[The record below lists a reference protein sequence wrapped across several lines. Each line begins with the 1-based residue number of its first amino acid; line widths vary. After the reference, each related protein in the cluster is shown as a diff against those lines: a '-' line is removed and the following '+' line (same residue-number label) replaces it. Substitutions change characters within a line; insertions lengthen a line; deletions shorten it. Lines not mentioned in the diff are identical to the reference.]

1 MKKASRMFAL
11 VMALAMLLSV
21 SAFASGEMSAEPAG
35 VASAAT
41 ESIADMTASTYAT
54 LDAVNTRSQDAGYIY
69 VGYDVVDGQLTD
81 QSNWTGDA
89 SSVVLDNEVV
99 GAGFTA
105 VHASGADSDVTV
117 TGTLVLSNGADDAEG
132 VHASDFTGCGAAFV
146 AADGGRITAKN
157 VDLTTTGFVRA
168 GFIVDD
174 GAIAWVEDSEII
186 TYGANP
192 LTDAYDGYVNSA
204 TTSKMLSPPWVLG
217 IQGGI
222 RAVNVLDTNT
232 TFVSVNS
239 HLASGGWGVVS
250 TDGCTTPSLY
260 LIDSTLEILS
270 EAEGG
275 MNSGW
280 ELYGYDEEAYGTG
293 YGAYLIGD
301 CDERYYGSTVEGATF
316 GAIAREGSAVYASS
330 NGEINVVS
338 ATGEDLGTVQGQGN
352 VSVINCVFGA
362 MTHSSEDISISYT
375 DGTIV
380 NTEES
385 TIVYRSSG
393 HANFLFDEAELNP
406 GNGIIIQMIDDDDST
421 VGMGDMTTM
430 GFNTTLVEAAGMP
443 SATGNETGA
452 TDNNEEVNATLTNGD
467 YAGDFY
473 NGTGYYGQAGD
484 VMNVTVGEGATL
496 EGTIALTETF
506 HGVAY
511 SPEAVAFAEAAD
523 GVEYVFIDSDFQV
536 TDKEADAAYIQFT
549 QFTINQYYM
558 LCRMENHV
566 YNNGYSGINVT
577 VENGGV
583 WTVSG
588 ESLINYLKVDG
599 GTVYGE
605 IVENADGSL
614 TIIPSDKTIA
624 DGEYGVAVVA
634 NVAASSSMGNVSGS
648 EEPEGITTNNTASDE
663 PTTEEPAASEEP
675 VVEEAAS
682 DAPAIPDGLQ
692 PGEEPPGGFGGID

>member
-35 VASAAT
+35 AASAAT

-54 LDAVNTRSQDAGYIY
+54 LDAVATRSQDAGYIY

-421 VGMGDMTTM
+421 VGMGDMSTM

>member
-1 MKKASRMFAL
+1 
-11 VMALAMLLSV
+11 
-21 SAFASGEMSAEPAG
+21 
-35 VASAAT
+35 
-41 ESIADMTASTYAT
+41 
-54 LDAVNTRSQDAGYIY
+54 
-69 VGYDVVDGQLTD
+69 
-81 QSNWTGDA
+81 
-89 SSVVLDNEVV
+89 
-99 GAGFTA
+99 
-105 VHASGADSDVTV
+105 
-117 TGTLVLSNGADDAEG
+117 
-132 VHASDFTGCGAAFV
+132 
-146 AADGGRITAKN
+146 
-157 VDLTTTGFVRA
+157 
-168 GFIVDD
+168 
-174 GAIAWVEDSEII
+174 
-186 TYGANP
+186 
-192 LTDAYDGYVNSA
+192 
-204 TTSKMLSPPWVLG
+204 
-217 IQGGI
+217 
-222 RAVNVLDTNT
+222 
-232 TFVSVNS
+232 
-239 HLASGGWGVVS
+239 
-250 TDGCTTPSLY
+250 
-260 LIDSTLEILS
+260 
-270 EAEGG
+270 

-301 CDERYYGSTVEGATF
+301 CDERYYGTTVEGATF

-421 VGMGDMTTM
+421 VGMGDMSTM

-536 TDKEADAAYIQFT
+536 TDNEADAAYIQFT

-614 TIIPSDKTIA
+614 TIVPSDKTIA
-624 DGEYGVAVVA
+624 DGEYGVAVEA
-634 NVAASSSMGNVSGS
+634 NVAESTGMGNVSGS
-648 EEPEGITTNNTASDE
+648 AEPEGITTNNTASDE
-663 PTTEEPAASEEP
+663 ITTEEPQASEEP
-675 VVEEAAS
+675 VVEAAAS
-682 DAPAIPDGLQ
+682 DIPERPADLGPDD
-692 PGEEPPGGFGGID
+692 EPPGGFGGID

>member
-35 VASAAT
+35 AASAAT

-89 SSVVLDNEVV
+89 SSIELNNEVV

-146 AADGGRITAKN
+146 AANGGRITAKN

-301 CDERYYGSTVEGATF
+301 CDERYYGTTVEGATF

-421 VGMGDMTTM
+421 VGMGDMSTM

-536 TDKEADAAYIQFT
+536 TDNEADAAYIQFT

>member
-1 MKKASRMFAL
+1 
-11 VMALAMLLSV
+11 MLLSV
-21 SAFASGEMSAEPAG
+21 SAFASGEMSAEPAD
-35 VASAAT
+35 AAPAAT

-54 LDAVNTRSQDAGYIY
+54 LDAVNTRSQDVGYIY

-89 SSVVLDNEVV
+89 SSIELNNEVV

-105 VHASGADSDVTV
+105 VHASGADSNVTV
-117 TGTLVLSNGADDAEG
+117 TGTLVLANGADDAEG

-301 CDERYYGSTVEGATF
+301 CDERYYGTTVEGATF

-421 VGMGDMTTM
+421 VGMGDMSTM

-536 TDKEADAAYIQFT
+536 TDNEADAAYIQFT

-566 YNNGYSGINVT
+566 YNNGYSGLNVT

-634 NVAASSSMGNVSGS
+634 NVAESTGMGNVGGS
-648 EEPEGITTNNTASDE
+648 EEPEGITTNNTVSSDE

>member
-35 VASAAT
+35 AVSAAT

-54 LDAVNTRSQDAGYIY
+54 LDAVATRSQDAGYIY

-89 SSVVLDNEVV
+89 SSIVLDNEVV

-146 AADGGRITAKN
+146 AANGGRITAKN

-174 GAIAWVEDSEII
+174 GAIAWVEDSSIV

-204 TTSKMLSPPWVLG
+204 TTSVMLSPPWVLG

-232 TFVSVNS
+232 TFVAVNS
-239 HLASGGWGVVS
+239 YIASGGWGVVS
-250 TDGCTTPSLY
+250 TDGCTTPALY

-301 CDERYYGSTVEGATF
+301 CDERYYGTTVEGATF

-536 TDKEADAAYIQFT
+536 TDNEADAAYIQFT